1 MLITIHLNLIQDKVS
16 SHRRVKGL
24 TNIQENKFKLN
35 KIIKGS
41 HLRALK
47 CIINEHYINMLPPIL
62 LVEM

>member
-35 KIIKGS
+35 KIIRSS
-41 HLRALK
+41 HLTALK
-47 CIINEHYINMLPPIL
+47 CIINEHYINMLPLIL